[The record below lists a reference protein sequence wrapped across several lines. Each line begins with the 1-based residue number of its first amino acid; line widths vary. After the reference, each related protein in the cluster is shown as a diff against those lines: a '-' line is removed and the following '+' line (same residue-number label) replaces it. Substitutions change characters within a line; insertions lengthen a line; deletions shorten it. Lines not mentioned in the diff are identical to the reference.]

1 MKRLLWTMLLL
12 AGLGVNAASAVEVAG
27 VQVSETARVGGADLQ
42 LNGAGIR
49 TRAIFK
55 VYVGALYLA
64 EKKAGAAD
72 AIALRGPKRVALHL
86 LRDLTSEQLGGAL
99 NEGLTANLSEAELA
113 RFKPQID
120 ELKATMDAVGAA
132 KEKSLVTLDL
142 GSDGVTRVSLD
153 GVAKGKPITGE
164 DFYRALM
171 KIWLGD
177 KPVDRSLKS
186 AMLGQGG

>member
-12 AGLGVNAASAVEVAG
+12 AGLGVNAAGAVEVAG
-27 VQVSETARVGGADLQ
+27 VQVPETARVGGADLQ

-99 NEGLTANLSEAELA
+99 NEGLTANLSEA
-113 RFKPQID
+113 
-120 ELKATMDAVGAA
+120 
-132 KEKSLVTLDL
+132 
-142 GSDGVTRVSLD
+142 
-153 GVAKGKPITGE
+153 
-164 DFYRALM
+164 
-171 KIWLGD
+171 
-177 KPVDRSLKS
+177 
-186 AMLGQGG
+186 